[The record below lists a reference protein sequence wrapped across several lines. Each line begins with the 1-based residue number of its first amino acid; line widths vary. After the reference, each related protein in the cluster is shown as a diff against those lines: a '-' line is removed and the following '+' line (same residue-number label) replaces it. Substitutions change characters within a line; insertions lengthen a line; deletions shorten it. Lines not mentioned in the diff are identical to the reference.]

1 MWSSSPLRE
10 PNIWTAYM
18 FWLPSLFMVS
28 GLHRFYLGKPL
39 TGILWLMTGGL
50 AGIGTI
56 YDAVTMP
63 NLVRRARLKHRL
75 DHLIESDEPW
85 DMLPNRRPVADD
97 TVEHRVLSLAVR
109 NHGVVTPAQVALEC
123 HIPATDARDELERLV
138 SEQFAEVQVTRSGIL
153 AYVFPE
159 FLDAQGRDN
168 LLDMS

>member
-1 MWSSSPLRE
+1 
-10 PNIWTAYM
+10 
-18 FWLPSLFMVS
+18 MVS

-39 TGILWLMTGGL
+39 TGILYLLTGGL

-63 NLVRRARLKHRL
+63 NLVRRAQLKRRL
-75 DHLIESDEPW
+75 DYLIESEEGWVTVPEPRRA
-85 DMLPNRRPVADD
+85 NRD
-97 TVEHRVLSLAVR
+97 TVEHAVLSLAQR

-123 HIPATDARDELERLV
+123 RVPATEARDELERLV
-138 SEQFAEVQVTRSGIL
+138 SEQFAEVQVTTSGVL

-159 FLDAQGRDN
+159 FLDAQGRDT